1 MDLNNN
7 NQQTTVIIDVSFS
20 EDIDIVKEFILN
32 EQCPFV
38 NSQADEGLIKFEW
51 FLDESNKTGTL
62 IEVFAN
68 PVAWEDLANKVI
80 GTPVNVKFGEMFNI
94 EGMTVLGKVTDAV
107 KEKIKAMKPIIK
119 NYIGGI
125 N

>member
-7 NQQTTVIIDVSFS
+7 NEQTTVIIDVSFS
-20 EDIDIVKEFILN
+20 EDIDIVKEFVLN

-80 GTPVNVKFGEMFNI
+80 GTPVNVKFGEIFNI
-94 EGMTVLGKVTDAV
+94 ESMTVLGEVTDAV
-107 KEKIKAMKPIIK
+107 KEKIKAMNPIIK

>member
-94 EGMTVLGKVTDAV
+94 EGMTVLGEVTDAV
-107 KEKIKAMKPIIK
+107 KEKIKAMNPIIK

>member
-20 EDIDIVKEFILN
+20 EDIDIVKEFVLN

-38 NSQADEGLIKFEW
+38 NSQAKEGLIKFEW

-80 GTPVNVKFGEMFNI
+80 GTPVNVKFGEIFNI
-94 EGMTVLGKVTDAV
+94 ESMTVLGEVTDAL
-107 KEKIKAMKPIIK
+107 KEKIKAMNPIIK

>member
-68 PVAWEDLANKVI
+68 PVAWEYLANKVI
-80 GTPVNVKFGEMFNI
+80 RTPVNVKFGEMFNI

>member
-7 NQQTTVIIDVSFS
+7 NEQTTVIIDVSFS
-20 EDIDIVKEFILN
+20 EDIDIVKEFVLN

-38 NSQADEGLIKFEW
+38 NSQAKEGLIKFEW

-80 GTPVNVKFGEMFNI
+80 GTPVNVKFGEIFNI
-94 EGMTVLGKVTDAV
+94 ESMTVLGEVTDV
-107 KEKIKAMKPIIK
+107 LKEKIKAMNPTIK

>member
-7 NQQTTVIIDVSFS
+7 NEQTTVIIDVSFS

-38 NSQADEGLIKFEW
+38 NSQAEEGLIKFEW

-80 GTPVNVKFGEMFNI
+80 GTPVNVKFGEIFNI
-94 EGMTVLGKVTDAV
+94 ESMTVLGEVTDAV
-107 KEKIKAMKPIIK
+107 KEKIKAMNPTIK
-119 NYIGGI
+119 SYVGGI

>member
-7 NQQTTVIIDVSFS
+7 NEQTTVIIDVSFS

-94 EGMTVLGKVTDAV
+94 EGMTVLGEVTDAV
-107 KEKIKAMKPIIK
+107 KEKIKAMNPIIK

>member
-7 NQQTTVIIDVSFS
+7 EQTTVIIDVSFT

-38 NSQADEGLIKFEW
+38 NNQAEEGLIKFEW

-80 GTPVNVKFGEMFNI
+80 GTPVNVKFGEIFNI
-94 EGMTVLGKVTDAV
+94 ESMTVLGEVTDAV
-107 KEKIKAMKPIIK
+107 KEKIKAMNPTIK
-119 NYIGGI
+119 SYVGGI

>member
-7 NQQTTVIIDVSFS
+7 NQQTTVMNDVSFS
-20 EDIDIVKEFILN
+20 EHIDIVKEFILN

>member
-1 MDLNNN
+1 M
-7 NQQTTVIIDVSFS
+7 SFS
-20 EDIDIVKEFILN
+20 EHIDIVKEFILN

-51 FLDESNKTGTL
+51 FLDESNKIGTL

-107 KEKIKAMKPIIK
+107 KEKIKAMNPIIK

>member
-7 NQQTTVIIDVSFS
+7 NEETTVIIDVSFS

-38 NSQADEGLIKFEW
+38 NSQAQEGLIKFEW

-80 GTPVNVKFGEMFNI
+80 GTPVNVKFGEIFNI
-94 EGMTVLGKVTDAV
+94 ESMTVLGEVTDAV
-107 KEKIKAMKPIIK
+107 KEKIKAMNPTIK

>member
-7 NQQTTVIIDVSFS
+7 NEKTTVIIDVSFS

-38 NSQADEGLIKFEW
+38 NSQAEEGLIKFEW

-80 GTPVNVKFGEMFNI
+80 GTPVNVKFGEIFNI
-94 EGMTVLGKVTDAV
+94 ESMTVLGEVTDAV
-107 KEKIKAMKPIIK
+107 KEKIKAMNPIIK

>member
-7 NQQTTVIIDVSFS
+7 NEQTTVIIDVSFS
-20 EDIDIVKEFILN
+20 EDIDIVKEFVLN

-38 NSQADEGLIKFEW
+38 NSQAEEGLIKFEW

-94 EGMTVLGKVTDAV
+94 EGMTVLGEVTDAV
-107 KEKIKAMKPIIK
+107 KEKIKAMNPIIK

>member
-7 NQQTTVIIDVSFS
+7 EQTTVIIDVSFT

-38 NSQADEGLIKFEW
+38 NSQAEEGLIKFEW

>member
-7 NQQTTVIIDVSFS
+7 EQTTVIIDVSFT

-38 NSQADEGLIKFEW
+38 NNQAEEGLIKFEW

-80 GTPVNVKFGEMFNI
+80 GTPVNVKFGEIFNI
-94 EGMTVLGKVTDAV
+94 ESMTVLGEVTDAV
-107 KEKIKAMKPIIK
+107 KEKIKAMNPTIK
-119 NYIGGI
+119 SYVCGI

>member
-7 NQQTTVIIDVSFS
+7 NEQTSVIIDVSFS

-68 PVAWEDLANKVI
+68 PAAWEDLANKVI
-80 GTPVNVKFGEMFNI
+80 GTPVNVKFGEIFNI
-94 EGMTVLGKVTDAV
+94 EGMTVLGEVTDAV
-107 KEKIKAMKPIIK
+107 KEKIKAMNPIIK

>member
-20 EDIDIVKEFILN
+20 EHIDIVKEFILN

-94 EGMTVLGKVTDAV
+94 EGMTVLGEVTDAV
-107 KEKIKAMKPIIK
+107 KEKIKAMNPIIK

>member
-7 NQQTTVIIDVSFS
+7 NEQTTVIIDVSFS
-20 EDIDIVKEFILN
+20 EDIDIVKEFVLN

-80 GTPVNVKFGEMFNI
+80 GTPVNVKFGEIFNI
-94 EGMTVLGKVTDAV
+94 ESMTVLGEVTDAL
-107 KEKIKAMKPIIK
+107 KEKIKAMNPTIK

>member
-38 NSQADEGLIKFEW
+38 NTQAEEGLIKFEW

-80 GTPVNVKFGEMFNI
+80 GTPVNVKFGEIFNI
-94 EGMTVLGKVTDAV
+94 ESMTVLGEVTDAV
-107 KEKIKAMKPIIK
+107 KEKIKAMNPIIK

>member
-7 NQQTTVIIDVSFS
+7 EQTTVIIDVSFT

-38 NSQADEGLIKFEW
+38 NNQAEEGLIKFEW

-68 PVAWEDLANKVI
+68 PAAWEDLANKVI
-80 GTPVNVKFGEMFNI
+80 GTPVNVKFGEIFNI
-94 EGMTVLGKVTDAV
+94 ESMTVLGEVTDAV
-107 KEKIKAMKPIIK
+107 KEKIKAMNPTIK
-119 NYIGGI
+119 SYVGGI

>member
-20 EDIDIVKEFILN
+20 EHIDIVKEFILN

-107 KEKIKAMKPIIK
+107 KEKIKAMNPIIK

>member
-7 NQQTTVIIDVSFS
+7 EQTTVIIDVSFT

-107 KEKIKAMKPIIK
+107 KEKIKAMNPIIK

>member
-20 EDIDIVKEFILN
+20 ENIDIVKEFILN

-38 NSQADEGLIKFEW
+38 NSQADEGLIKFEG

-107 KEKIKAMKPIIK
+107 KEKIKAMNPIIK

>member
-68 PVAWEDLANKVI
+68 PAAWEDLANKVI

-107 KEKIKAMKPIIK
+107 KEKIKAMNPIIK

>member
-7 NQQTTVIIDVSFS
+7 NEQTTVIIDVSFS
-20 EDIDIVKEFILN
+20 EDIDIVKEFVLN

-38 NSQADEGLIKFEW
+38 NSQAKEGLIKFEW

-68 PVAWEDLANKVI
+68 PIAWEDLANKVI
-80 GTPVNVKFGEMFNI
+80 GTPVNVKFGEIFNI
-94 EGMTVLGKVTDAV
+94 ESMTVLGEVTDAL
-107 KEKIKAMKPIIK
+107 KEKIKAMNPTIK

>member
-20 EDIDIVKEFILN
+20 EHIDIVKEFILN

-107 KEKIKAMKPIIK
+107 KEKIKAMNPTIK

>member
-7 NQQTTVIIDVSFS
+7 NEQTTVIIDVSFS
-20 EDIDIVKEFILN
+20 EDIDIVKEFVLN

-38 NSQADEGLIKFEW
+38 NSQAKEGLIKFEW

-80 GTPVNVKFGEMFNI
+80 GTPVNVKFGEIFNI
-94 EGMTVLGKVTDAV
+94 ESMTVLGEVTDAV
-107 KEKIKAMKPIIK
+107 KEKIKAMNPTIK

>member
-7 NQQTTVIIDVSFS
+7 NEQTTVIIDVSFS

-80 GTPVNVKFGEMFNI
+80 GTPVNVKFGEIFNI
-94 EGMTVLGKVTDAV
+94 EGMTVLGEVTDAV
-107 KEKIKAMKPIIK
+107 KEKIKAMNPIIK